1 MSDEEM
7 RQISEKE
14 YTELIQEKERL
25 KIENE
30 KLGIEKE
37 KAELEIQ
44 KVELNFQKLK
54 IDYDKLLT
62 EKKKLENE
70 LHDTLINNKN
80 EIDKFKSELI
90 SHKNLNEKMLTEKIN
105 LINEYKALQKENE
118 KLKTENS
125 SNTLIKKNNNKIGNI
140 NNNNYNS
147 INNHSNDA
155 EIIRLKNEI
164 QNYKLQNLQKDEIIK
179 NLKEEKEENEKD
191 KGEDLEFYKKSYE
204 EQKFR
209 VNEEHKL
216 ISESLYKLAV
226 HFMSLKDDLQ
236 KKINNNNNK

>member
-1 MSDEEM
+1 MNN
-7 RQISEKE
+7 
-14 YTELIQEKERL
+14 L
-25 KIENE
+25 N
-30 KLGIEKE
+30 
-37 KAELEIQ
+37 
-44 KVELNFQKLK
+44 KV
-54 IDYDKLLT
+54 I
-62 EKKKLENE
+62 KKS
-70 LHDTLINNKN
+70 NNKVG
-80 EIDKFKSELI
+80 
-90 SHKNLNEKMLTEKIN
+90 
-105 LINEYKALQKENE
+105 
-118 KLKTENS
+118 
-125 SNTLIKKNNNKIGNI
+125 NT
-140 NNNNYNS
+140 NNNNYNA

-164 QNYKLQNLQKDEIIK
+164 QNLKLQNLQKDEIIK

>member
-14 YTELIQEKERL
+14 YNELIQERERL

-62 EKKKLENE
+62 EKNKLENE

-125 SNTLIKKNNNKIGNI
+125 NNILPKKVNNKSSNVV
-140 NNNNYNS
+140 NNYNS
-147 INNHSNDA
+147 NNNHSNDA

>member
-1 MSDEEM
+1 
-7 RQISEKE
+7 
-14 YTELIQEKERL
+14 
-25 KIENE
+25 
-30 KLGIEKE
+30 
-37 KAELEIQ
+37 
-44 KVELNFQKLK
+44 
-54 IDYDKLLT
+54 
-62 EKKKLENE
+62 
-70 LHDTLINNKN
+70 
-80 EIDKFKSELI
+80 
-90 SHKNLNEKMLTEKIN
+90 MLTEKIN

-164 QNYKLQNLQKDEIIK
+164 QNLKLQNLQKEEIIK

>member
-1 MSDEEM
+1 MSEEEM

-14 YTELIQEKERL
+14 YNELIQEKERL

-54 IDYDKLLT
+54 IDYDKLKS
-62 EKKKLENE
+62 EKNKIENE

-105 LINEYKALQKENE
+105 LINEYKTLQKENE

-125 SNTLIKKNNNKIGNI
+125 NNILPKKVNNKSSNVV
-140 NNNNYNS
+140 NNYNS
-147 INNHSNDA
+147 TNNHSNDA

>member
-1 MSDEEM
+1 M

-14 YTELIQEKERL
+14 YNELIQEKERL

-54 IDYDKLLT
+54 IDYDKLKS
-62 EKKKLENE
+62 EKNKIENE

-125 SNTLIKKNNNKIGNI
+125 NNILPKKVNNKSSNVV
-140 NNNNYNS
+140 NNYNS
-147 INNHSNDA
+147 NNNHSNDA

>member
-14 YTELIQEKERL
+14 YNELIQERERL

-62 EKKKLENE
+62 EKNKLENE

-105 LINEYKALQKENE
+105 LINEYKILQKENE

-125 SNTLIKKNNNKIGNI
+125 SNSIAKKSNNKVGNT
-140 NNNNYNS
+140 NNNNYNA

-164 QNYKLQNLQKDEIIK
+164 QNLKLQNLQKDEIIK

-226 HFMSLKDDLQ
+226 HFMSLKDDIQ

>member
-1 MSDEEM
+1 
-7 RQISEKE
+7 
-14 YTELIQEKERL
+14 
-25 KIENE
+25 
-30 KLGIEKE
+30 
-37 KAELEIQ
+37 
-44 KVELNFQKLK
+44 
-54 IDYDKLLT
+54 
-62 EKKKLENE
+62 
-70 LHDTLINNKN
+70 
-80 EIDKFKSELI
+80 
-90 SHKNLNEKMLTEKIN
+90 MLTEKIN
-105 LINEYKALQKENE
+105 LINEYKTLQKENE

-125 SNTLIKKNNNKIGNI
+125 NTLPKKVNAKNSNI
-140 NNNNYNS
+140 VNNYNS
-147 INNHSNDA
+147 NNHSNDA

-164 QNYKLQNLQKDEIIK
+164 QNLKLQNLQKEEIIK

-236 KKINNNNNK
+236 KKINNNNNNK

>member
-7 RQISEKE
+7 KQISEKE
-14 YTELIQEKERL
+14 YNDLIQEREKL

-70 LHDTLINNKN
+70 LHDTLVNNKN

>member
-1 MSDEEM
+1 MSEEEM

-14 YTELIQEKERL
+14 YNELIQEKEKL

-54 IDYDKLLT
+54 IDYDKLKS
-62 EKKKLENE
+62 EKNKIEKE
-70 LHDTLINNKN
+70 LQETLINNKN

-90 SHKNLNEKMLTEKIN
+90 SHKNLNEKMLTEKTN
-105 LINEYKALQKENE
+105 LINEYKALQKEID

-125 SNTLIKKNNNKIGNI
+125 NNTLSKKGNI
-140 NNNNYNS
+140 KSTTNNNYNS
-147 INNHSNDA
+147 INSHSNDA

-164 QNYKLQNLQKDEIIK
+164 QNLKLQNLQKDEMIK
-179 NLKEEKEENEKD
+179 NLKDEKEENEKD

>member
-70 LHDTLINNKN
+70 LYDTLINNKN

-164 QNYKLQNLQKDEIIK
+164 QNLKLQNLQKEEIIK

>member
-1 MSDEEM
+1 MSEEEM

-14 YTELIQEKERL
+14 YNELIQEKEKL

-54 IDYDKLLT
+54 IDYDKLKS
-62 EKKKLENE
+62 EKNKIEKE
-70 LHDTLINNKN
+70 LQETLINNKN

-90 SHKNLNEKMLTEKIN
+90 SHKNLNEKMLTEKTN
-105 LINEYKALQKENE
+105 LINEYKALQKEID

-125 SNTLIKKNNNKIGNI
+125 NNTLSKKGNI
-140 NNNNYNS
+140 KSTTNNNYNS
-147 INNHSNDA
+147 INSHSNDA

-164 QNYKLQNLQKDEIIK
+164 QNLKLQNL
-179 NLKEEKEENEKD
+179 
-191 KGEDLEFYKKSYE
+191 
-204 EQKFR
+204 
-209 VNEEHKL
+209 
-216 ISESLYKLAV
+216 
-226 HFMSLKDDLQ
+226 
-236 KKINNNNNK
+236 

>member
-14 YTELIQEKERL
+14 YNELIQERERL

-62 EKKKLENE
+62 EKNKLENE

-125 SNTLIKKNNNKIGNI
+125 NNILPKKVNNKSSNVV
-140 NNNNYNS
+140 NNYNS
-147 INNHSNDA
+147 NNNHSNDA

-164 QNYKLQNLQKDEIIK
+164 QNLKLQNLQKEEIIK

>member
-1 MSDEEM
+1 
-7 RQISEKE
+7 
-14 YTELIQEKERL
+14 
-25 KIENE
+25 
-30 KLGIEKE
+30 
-37 KAELEIQ
+37 
-44 KVELNFQKLK
+44 
-54 IDYDKLLT
+54 
-62 EKKKLENE
+62 
-70 LHDTLINNKN
+70 
-80 EIDKFKSELI
+80 
-90 SHKNLNEKMLTEKIN
+90 MLTEKTN
-105 LINEYKALQKENE
+105 LINEYKALQKEID

-125 SNTLIKKNNNKIGNI
+125 NNTLSKKGNI
-140 NNNNYNS
+140 KSTTNNNYNS
-147 INNHSNDA
+147 INSHSNDA

-164 QNYKLQNLQKDEIIK
+164 QNLKLQNLQKEEMIK